1 MPRARAPKVPDMTT
15 LPQQVRDSLIARLLR
30 LTGTIALAGVMVM
43 SLAFILPSLLG
54 YERYVI
60 TGGSMSGTFEKG
72 SVAFEKTVAVEDL
85 EVGDVITYQPP
96 ADSGLTTLVTHRIV
110 TRKVTADGELVF
122 RTQGDANPDP
132 DPWRFRLYAA
142 TQPRVE
148 LTVPYVGYLFLALAD
163 RDTRV
168 LLVGVPAGLVGLYS
182 LGELVA
188 AARSRA
194 RARRTADGPAAG
206 PAADPGP
213 TAQSLPQPVPA
224 SR

>member
-1 MPRARAPKVPDMTT
+1 MTT

-30 LTGTIALAGVMVM
+30 LTGTIALAGVMAM
-43 SLAFILPSLLG
+43 SVAFLLPSLLG

-72 SVAFEKTVAVEDL
+72 SVAFEKPVAVEDL
-85 EVGDVITYQPP
+85 EVGDVITYLPP

-110 TRKVTADGELVF
+110 TRKATPDGGLVF

-132 DPWRFRLYAA
+132 DPWRFRLSAA

-168 LLVGVPAGLVGLYS
+168 LLVGVPAGLVGLHS

-194 RARRTADGPAAG
+194 RARRSTAEPATGQGTSAP
-206 PAADPGP
+206 PA
-213 TAQSLPQPVPA
+213 PQPVPA